1 MLVDV
6 NQNNQSYF
14 ADISAEKLLDSLVWI
29 PPMRTK
35 LGLLGWREE
44 GDWQSRNLVVSR
56 YVPVVVV
63 GSDKQSQTFLTS
75 SIQIS
80 NSKSRFEY
88 FLFILDNPQF
98 VMRRPGIYFP
108 S

>member
-35 LGLLGWREE
+35 LELLGWREE
-44 GDWQSRNLVVSR
+44 GDWQSRNLEESR
-56 YVPVVVV
+56 YSAVA
-63 GSDKQSQTFLTS
+63 SDEQSR
-75 SIQIS
+75 I
-80 NSKSRFEY
+80 
-88 FLFILDNPQF
+88 LF
-98 VMRRPGIYFP
+98 
-108 S
+108 